1 MDPVLFY
8 IIAATLLGGVL
19 SLAAAGLVALTLASR
34 WMSHMVSFAVGA
46 LLAVAFLDVLPEAL
60 RRSSSNEALLAT
72 LLAGLLLFFL
82 LEKAA
87 LWRHSHVGADDAGDE
102 HGHGHQHGHQSHSGD
117 HGHQGGHDHGRPA
130 TAAMVLIGDGFHNF
144 VDGILIAAAFTAD
157 VRLGIATAAAV
168 MIHEIPQ
175 EVGDFMVLLHSGY
188 DRRWALFWNFVSSL
202 TAVVGGVLGYLLL
215 DVMQQAL
222 PYVLALASASF
233 IYVAM
238 ADLIPGMQR
247 RWDAKAAVWQIF
259 LIAAGI
265 ASIAAM
271 HYLHV

>member
-1 MDPVLFY
+1 VLLY

-19 SLAAAGLVALTLASR
+19 SLAIAGVVALTLLPR
-34 WMSHMVSFAVGA
+34 WVGHMVSFAVGA

-60 RRSSSNEALLAT
+60 RRSSSIEGLLAT
-72 LLAGLLLFFL
+72 LLGGLLLFFL

-87 LWRHSHVGADDAGDE
+87 LWRHSHAGADDDHEGHAHAHVHAEGHHHLNE
-102 HGHGHQHGHQSHSGD
+102 AHGHAGH
-117 HGHQGGHDHGRPA
+117 GGHA

-157 VRLGIATAAAV
+157 LRLGVATATAV

-175 EVGDFMVLLHSGY
+175 EIGDFMVLLSSGY
-188 DRRWALFWNFVSSL
+188 SRRRALFWNFVSSL
-202 TAVVGGVLGYLLL
+202 TAVAGGVLGYALL
-215 DVMQQAL
+215 DFTDQAL
-222 PYVLALASASF
+222 PYVLAMASASF

-247 RWDAKAAVWQIF
+247 RWDASAAVWQVF
-259 LIAAGI
+259 LILAGI

-271 HYLHV
+271 HYVHV

>member
-1 MDPVLFY
+1 MLFY

-19 SLAAAGLVALTLASR
+19 SLAAASVVAFTLASR

-60 RRSSSNEALLAT
+60 KRSASNEALLAT

-87 LWRHSHVGADDAGDE
+87 LWRHSHAGADDAGDE
-102 HGHGHQHGHQSHSGD
+102 HGHAHHHGHDAH
-117 HGHQGGHDHGRPA
+117 HGHIGHEGDHGRPA

-157 VRLGIATAAAV
+157 VRLGVATAAAV

-188 DRRWALFWNFVSSL
+188 HRRRALFWNFVSSL
-202 TAVVGGVLGYLLL
+202 TAVAGGVLGYLLL
-215 DVMQQAL
+215 DVMHQAL

-247 RWDAKAAVWQIF
+247 RWDPKAAVWQIF

>member
-1 MDPVLFY
+1 MSRVIDPVLLY
-8 IIAATLLGGVL
+8 IIAATLLGGLL
-19 SLAAAGLVALTLASR
+19 SLAAAGVMALTLLSR
-34 WMSHMVSFAVGA
+34 WMNHMVSFAVGA

-60 RRSSSNEALLAT
+60 NRSSSNEALLAT

-87 LWRHSHVGADDAGDE
+87 LWRHSHVGANDAGDE
-102 HGHGHQHGHQSHSGD
+102 HGHGHHHGHD
-117 HGHQGGHDHGRPA
+117 GGHDHGRPA

-157 VRLGIATAAAV
+157 IRLGVATAAAV

-188 DRRWALFWNFVSSL
+188 SRRRALFWNFVSSL

-215 DVMQQAL
+215 DAMEKAL

-247 RWDAKAAVWQIF
+247 RWDARAAVWQIF

-271 HYLHV
+271 HYLHVHD

>member
-1 MDPVLFY
+1 MDPVLLY

-19 SLAAAGLVALTLASR
+19 SLAIAGVVALTLLPR
-34 WMSHMVSFAVGA
+34 WVGHMVSFAVGA

-60 RRSSSNEALLAT
+60 RRSSSIEGLLAT
-72 LLAGLLLFFL
+72 LLGGLLLFFL

-87 LWRHSHVGADDAGDE
+87 LWRHSHAGAEED
-102 HGHGHQHGHQSHSGD
+102 
-117 HGHQGGHDHGRPA
+117 GHQGHAHGHTGHHHGAHDHGGHA
-130 TAAMVLIGDGFHNF
+130 TAAMILIGDGFHNF

-157 VRLGIATAAAV
+157 LRLGVATAAAV

-175 EVGDFMVLLHSGY
+175 EIGDFMVLLGSGY
-188 DRRWALFWNFVSSL
+188 TRRRALFWNFVSSL
-202 TAVVGGVLGYLLL
+202 TAVAGGILGYLLL
-215 DVMQQAL
+215 DFMDQAL

-247 RWDAKAAVWQIF
+247 RWDASAAVWQVF

-265 ASIAAM
+265 AAIAAM
-271 HYLHV
+271 HYVHV

>member
-60 RRSSSNEALLAT
+60 KRSSSHEALLAT

-87 LWRHSHVGADDAGDE
+87 LWRHSHVGADEAGDE
-102 HGHGHQHGHQSHSGD
+102 HGHGHHHGH
-117 HGHQGGHDHGRPA
+117 HGHEGGHGRPA

-157 VRLGIATAAAV
+157 VRLGVATAAAV

-188 DRRWALFWNFVSSL
+188 DRRRALFWNFVSSL

-215 DVMQQAL
+215 DLMHQAL

-265 ASIAAM
+265 ASIAGM

>member
-1 MDPVLFY
+1 MDPVLLY

-19 SLAAAGLVALTLASR
+19 SLAAAGVVALTLLSR
-34 WMSHMVSFAVGA
+34 WLNHMVSFAVGA

-60 RRSSSNEALLAT
+60 HRGSSNEAMLAV

-87 LWRHSHVGADDAGDE
+87 LWRHSHVGVDDAAD
-102 HGHGHQHGHQSHSGD
+102 GHGHHHGH
-117 HGHQGGHDHGRPA
+117 HGHHGHEEAQGRPA

-188 DRRWALFWNFVSSL
+188 TRRQALFWNFVSSL

-215 DVMQQAL
+215 GVIEEAL
-222 PYVLALASASF
+222 PYFLALASASF

-259 LIAAGI
+259 LIVAGI

-271 HYLHV
+271 HVFHVHH

>member
-1 MDPVLFY
+1 M
-8 IIAATLLGGVL
+8 AATLLGGVL
-19 SLAAAGLVALTLASR
+19 SLVAAGVVALTLLSR
-34 WMSHMVSFAVGA
+34 WMNHMVSFAVGA

-60 RRSSSNEALLAT
+60 NRSASNEALLAT

-87 LWRHSHVGADDAGDE
+87 LWRHSHVGADAAAGE
-102 HGHGHQHGHQSHSGD
+102 HD
-117 HGHQGGHDHGRPA
+117 HGHHHGHHDHGHEGGHGRPA

-157 VRLGIATAAAV
+157 IRLGVATAAAV

-188 DRRWALFWNFVSSL
+188 SRRRALFWNFVSSL

-215 DVMQQAL
+215 DVIEQAL
-222 PYVLALASASF
+222 PYMLALASASF

-247 RWDAKAAVWQIF
+247 RWDAKAAGWQIF

-271 HYLHV
+271 HFLHVHD